1 MATVKD
7 PWEVALM
14 RQSGRRLAEVAAVLR
29 DAVRPGV
36 TTGELDALAEKEIRA
51 CGAVPSF
58 KGYTAGGDVPFPA
71 TICASINEEV
81 VHGIPG
87 DRVLVEGDVISVDMG
102 LIYGGY
108 HADHAFTAAV
118 GKVSAEIQ
126 RLLEATEASLAA
138 GIAKAVAGNRIG
150 DIGNGVQAH
159 IDPLGF
165 GIVREYVGHGI
176 GRNLHESP
184 SVPNYGKPGRGP
196 LLKVGMCLA
205 IEPMI
210 TLGDF
215 RTEVL
220 DDAWT
225 VVTRDRSI
233 AAHFEH
239 TIVITERGPE
249 VLTAPEGAMRG

>member
-7 PWEVALM
+7 PWEQALM
-14 RQSGRRLAEVAAVLR
+14 RQSGQRLAEVGAVLR
-29 DAVRPGV
+29 EAIQPGV
-36 TTGELDALAEKEIRA
+36 TTGELDAIAEAEIRKR
-51 CGAVPSF
+51 GAVPSF

-71 TICASINEEV
+71 TICASVNEEV

-87 DRVLVEGDVISVDMG
+87 DRPLNDGDIISIDMG

-108 HADHAFTAAV
+108 HSDHAFTAAV
-118 GKVSAEIQ
+118 GNVSDKV
-126 RLLEATEASLAA
+126 RKLLAATEASLMR
-138 GIAKAVAGNRIG
+138 GIEQAVAGNRIG
-150 DIGNGVQAH
+150 DIGHAVQSH

-176 GRNLHESP
+176 GRKLHEPP
-184 SVPNYGKPGRGP
+184 SVPNYGRPRKGN
-196 LLKVGMCLA
+196 LLRAGMCLA

-220 DDAWT
+220 EDAWT
-225 VVTRDRSI
+225 VVTQDGSL

-239 TIVITERGPE
+239 TVLITDRGPE
-249 VLTAPEGAMRG
+249 VLTAPQGAMRG